1 MPIFPQELTVK
12 GLEQEINQMTGTH
25 QNQIAELRRQ
35 HQRDIL
41 QAVEEERAKHEQLES
56 GIRETYALD
65 REATIEKERKAIR
78 ERFERQISSEQQDF
92 EQQKARMVADFAS
105 EKKRLQD
112 AAHSAETA
120 AERRQ
125 EAMAEERTIAVAAV
139 KAEYNTRLAGAER
152 KHQTELKSLQE
163 QYEADFK
170 IWRREHETA
179 AKLRETERETAIRRE
194 AHLERDRQIDAIV
207 ARLDTEN
214 LKNQQEF
221 EQKLRW
227 VHYAQ

>member
-1 MPIFPQELTVK
+1 
-12 GLEQEINQMTGTH
+12 MTSTH

-35 HQRDIL
+35 QQRDIL

-65 REATIEKERKAIR
+65 REVAIEKERKAIR
-78 ERFERQISSEQQDF
+78 ERFERQISSEQHDF
-92 EQQKARMVADFAS
+92 EEHKIRMLADFAT

-112 AAHSAETA
+112 ALHAAETA
-120 AERRQ
+120 AERRH
-125 EAMAEERTIAVAAV
+125 ENMTEERGIAVAAV
-139 KAEYNTRLAGAER
+139 KNEYNTRLASAER
-152 KHQTELKSLQE
+152 KHQTELKSLQD

-179 AKLRETERETAIRRE
+179 AKMREAERENAIRRE
-194 AHLERDRQIDAIV
+194 AHLERDRQIDGIV
-207 ARLDTEN
+207 AKLDTEN

-221 EQKLRW
+221 EQKLR
-227 VHYAQ
+227 